1 MQYTVI
7 SPQKER
13 ENLNLSYQSESSSDW
28 QHQKVPQGQ
37 DCGDQVSQS
46 GSTAEVIALAAK
58 PGLSLRRAR
67 KASSAARDRKAS
79 SKAQVNQ
86 LSGSRARLD

>member
-1 MQYTVI
+1 MQFTVI

-13 ENLNLSYQSESSSDW
+13 ENLNLSYQSESSSPQ
-28 QHQKVPQGQ
+28 QHQKVSQGH
-37 DCGDQVSQS
+37 DCGDHISQS

-58 PGLSLRRAR
+58 PGLSLQHPR

-79 SKAQVNQ
+79 SKAQVN
-86 LSGSRARLD
+86 